1 LEKDV
6 EVQPESPLEQQPNRP
21 AAQRAFHS
29 RLVRYYPS
37 VILTSTTLFFV
48 YDIVSDFLDDSES
61 VLHIAVELLVFLAVS
76 AALFMELR
84 RVRSLKTDVS
94 RERARVARLSGELM
108 AVMRSQFARWRLS
121 PSEAEVALLLIKG
134 LSMKEISQ
142 ARSVGEKTVRQQATA
157 VYAKAGC
164 AGRHELAAHFIEDL
178 LSEGPISQQVRR

>member
-1 LEKDV
+1 LEEDV
-6 EVQPESPLEQQPNRP
+6 EVQPESRLEQQPNRP

-29 RLVRYYPS
+29 RLLRYYPS

-84 RVRSLKTDVS
+84 RVRSLRTDVS

-108 AVMRSQFARWRLS
+108 AVMRNQFARWRLS

-142 ARSVGEKTVRQQATA
+142 ARSVSEKTVRQQATA

-178 LSEGPISQQVRR
+178 LSQGPISPQVPR

>member
-1 LEKDV
+1 LEEDV
-6 EVQPESPLEQQPNRP
+6 DVQPESSLEQKGSRG
-21 AAQRAFHS
+21 ASQRAAS
-29 RLVRYYPS
+29 ASLLRYYPT

-84 RVRSLKTDVS
+84 RVRSLRTEVS
-94 RERARVARLSGELM
+94 RERSRAARLSGELM
-108 AVMRSQFARWRLS
+108 AAMRSQFARWRLS
-121 PSEAEVALLLIKG
+121 PSETEVALLLIKG
-134 LSMKEISQ
+134 LSMREISQ
-142 ARSVGEKTVRQQATA
+142 AREVGEKTVRQQATA

-178 LSEGPISQQVRR
+178 LSQGPVNHQARR